1 MVQRPVKVLYI
12 ACVPHSGSTIL
23 ANTLGEIDGFFSA
36 GELFYISH
44 QLGVDARCGCA
55 RRLSDCATWSRIL
68 ETFVEDGRRTLE
80 QIRPQDAWLLARY
93 LPILLFHKYRGAS
106 PRALDDY
113 KQALGDLYRA
123 IQAATQCRVIVDAS
137 KSPSYAH
144 LLDTAQAIDL
154 HILHLIRD
162 PRATA
167 YSWRRKVNRL
177 NMHPLKFGL
186 LWTYWN
192 SAIHHLWR
200 HEPGRYLA
208 VRYEDFVS
216 HPQEVIR
223 RIAEL
228 VGESADDLSFIS
240 NHLVRLSANH
250 TVAGNEGRFRT
261 GDVTIHA
268 DDEWKA
274 GATARSALTTTS
286 VTWPLQRKYGY
297 PVRAGPLV
305 ERARLT
311 RAAER

>member
-1 MVQRPVKVLYI
+1 MVQPPVKVLYI

-44 QLGVDARCGCA
+44 QLRVEAPCGCG
-55 RRLSDCATWSRIL
+55 RRLRDCTTWSRIL
-68 ETFVEDGRRTLE
+68 EVFAADGTRTLE
-80 QIRPQDAWLLARY
+80 QLRPEDAWLLARY
-93 LPILLFHKYRGAS
+93 LPILLFYNHRGVS
-106 PRALDDY
+106 PRVLDDY
-113 KQALGDLYRA
+113 RRALGDFYRA

-144 LLDTAQAIDL
+144 LLDTASGIDL
-154 HILHLIRD
+154 HVVHLIRD

-192 SAIHHLWR
+192 SAIDHLWK

-208 VRYEDFVS
+208 VRYEDFVRR
-216 HPQEVIR
+216 PQETIR
-223 RIAEL
+223 RIAKL
-228 VGESADDLSFIS
+228 VDESADELSFVS
-240 NHLVRLSANH
+240 DHLVRLSGNH
-250 TVAGNEGRFRT
+250 TVAGNESRFRT
-261 GDVTIHA
+261 GDVALHA